1 MTIKCTMS
9 HHTPQLLWSH
19 HINLVKFYPPLL
31 PQWSYNKTDR
41 STELRSILQGHHDAL
56 VVQYMGFHCFGT
68 WQYINCQLD
77 ELDLIC
83 NLETI
88 FNLLCSLWCSI
99 YASRLIINRNSKI
112 RTCLL
117 CYHSETIPL
126 HDNRNLGSPVNKFFP
141 PALPPTCQ
149 SDVSHQ
155 VKEPY
160 INHC

>member
-1 MTIKCTMS
+1 MYNVTPYTSTSMITS
-9 HHTPQLLWSH
+9 HQFSKVLPSSSTPMKLQQNRQKYWIAKYTS
-19 HINLVKFYPPLL
+19 
-31 PQWSYNKTDR
+31 
-41 STELRSILQGHHDAL
+41 QGHHDAL
-56 VVQYMGFHCFGT
+56 VVQYMGFHCIGT

-141 PALPPTCQ
+141 PLCLQ
-149 SDVSHQ
+149 HVSQMFHTKWKNLTSTT
-155 VKEPY
+155 VK
-160 INHC
+160 